1 MSKALEILKELDNQ
15 DIWVLLELGL
25 EHTNI
30 ASAIA
35 ELEAQKAK
43 SCEGCKYNYDI
54 DNFDSIDGKRLD
66 NFRPNEC
73 YMCSRNMQDR
83 FELKA

>member
-43 SCEGCKYNYDI
+43 SCEGCQY
-54 DNFDSIDGKRLD
+54 F
-66 NFRPNEC
+66 NETQIC
-73 YMCSRNMQDR
+73 NNLVARSGYKSNTFYCNQH
-83 FELKA
+83 EPKA